1 MPINSLSYF
10 MITQLTL
17 NDSLLLGVL
26 QGFTEF
32 LPISSSG
39 HLIVAQALLG
49 IKKSGISFEIF
60 VHFGT
65 LMSIFVMFRKDIG
78 AMTVAFLKTIR
89 NPKNIAASYRSD
101 KQFNLFVV
109 ILIATLPA
117 GVIGILFKESFEMMF
132 ITPNFVGY
140 AFIMTGIIL
149 FSTKFAI
156 SRSAELGIG
165 NGLIIGFVQ
174 AFAIIPG
181 ISRAGSTIGVG
192 MLRGI
197 NGEEAAR
204 FSFLLAIPAIGGAT
218 LLQVFDIFEYGLKD
232 MSLTVA
238 GAGIISSFLTGI
250 FAIRILM
257 GIMKRGKLHYFSWYC
272 IILGVVTILYV

>member
-1 MPINSLSYF
+1 

-89 NPKNIAASYRSD
+89 NPKNIAASYHSD

>member
-1 MPINSLSYF
+1 

-17 NDSLLLGVL
+17 IDSLLLGVL

-39 HLIVAQALLG
+39 HLVVAQALLG
-49 IKKSGISFEIF
+49 INKTGISFEIF

-65 LMSIFVMFRKDIG
+65 LMSIFVMFRQDIG
-78 AMTVAFLKTIR
+78 AMAVAFLKMIR
-89 NPKNIAASYRSD
+89 NPKNIAASYHSD
-101 KQFNLFVV
+101 KRFNLFVV

-117 GVIGILFKESFEMMF
+117 GIIGLMFKESFELMF
-132 ITPNFVGY
+132 SNPKIVGS
-140 AFIMTGIIL
+140 AFIITGIIL

-156 SRSAELGIG
+156 NRSANLGIG
-165 NGLIIGFVQ
+165 NGLIIGFAQ

-204 FSFLLAIPAIGGAT
+204 FSFLLAIPVIGGAT

-238 GAGIISSFLTGI
+238 GAGIISSFLTGM
-250 FAIRILM
+250 FAIRLLM

-272 IILGVVTILYV
+272 IILGIVTIIYL

>member
-1 MPINSLSYF
+1 

-39 HLIVAQALLG
+39 HLVVAQALLG
-49 IKKSGISFEIF
+49 IKKTGISFEIL

-65 LMSIFVMFRKDIG
+65 LMSIFVMFRQDIG
-78 AMTVAFLKTIR
+78 AMTVAFLKVIR
-89 NPKNIAASYRSD
+89 NPKNIAADYHSD
-101 KQFNLFVV
+101 SQFNRLVV
-109 ILIATLPA
+109 ILIATFPA
-117 GVIGILFKESFEMMF
+117 GVIGILFKKNFEMMF
-132 ITPNFVGY
+132 SAPEFVGY
-140 AFIMTGIIL
+140 AFIITGIML
-149 FSTKFAI
+149 FSTKFALN
-156 SRSAELGIG
+156 RSAKIGVG
-165 NGLIIGFVQ
+165 NGLIIGFAQ

-181 ISRAGSTIGVG
+181 ISRAGSTIGAG
-192 MLRGI
+192 MFRGI
-197 NGEEAAR
+197 TGEEAAR
-204 FSFLLAIPAIGGAT
+204 FSFLLAIPVIAGAT
-218 LLQVFDIFEYGLKD
+218 LLQVIDILEFGLKD

-250 FAIRILM
+250 FAIRLLM

-272 IILGVVTILYV
+272 ITLGVVTILYV